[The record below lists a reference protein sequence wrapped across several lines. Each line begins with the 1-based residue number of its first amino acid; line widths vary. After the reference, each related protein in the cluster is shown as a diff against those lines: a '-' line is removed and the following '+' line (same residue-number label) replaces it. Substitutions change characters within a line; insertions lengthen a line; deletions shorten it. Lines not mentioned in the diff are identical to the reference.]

1 MIVLVLFTYAAIQGL
16 LWEIEVVMVDRS
28 DPDNPFRWYK
38 IRLNLPRDI
47 NYSPEIP
54 WMSKF

>member
-28 DPDNPFRWYK
+28 DPDNPFRCYK

-54 WMSKF
+54 LMSKV